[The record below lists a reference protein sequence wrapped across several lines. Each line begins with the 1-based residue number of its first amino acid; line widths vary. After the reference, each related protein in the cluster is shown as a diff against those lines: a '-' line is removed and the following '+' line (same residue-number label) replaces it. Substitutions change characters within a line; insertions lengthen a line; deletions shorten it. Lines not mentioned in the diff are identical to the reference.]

1 MESRWIMRPSQR
13 AMQISLG
20 VVWLIDGLLQFQ
32 PYMFTKDFASDVLA
46 GAGQGQPSF
55 VAHSVTAMAQF
66 LTPHIALWNAIFA
79 SIQVLIGVGLL
90 VPRAVKA
97 TLAASFTWVV
107 LVWWFGEAFGQILN
121 GGSTLINGAPGA
133 VLLYGLIGLLVWP
146 KAKRE
151 EGSAAAGGPLGDFGG
166 RVIWAVVWLFDAFL
180 QLLPA
185 NYAGG
190 AISSALHSA
199 ASGEPGVLAGVSR
212 GVGNAVSGHGAA
224 VAIGLGILEAV
235 IGLGV
240 FIRRPNVILVLGA
253 LLALGVWIV
262 GQDLGGI
269 LTGQGTDPNSGL
281 LYIMLALTCWRWP
294 IRVDVVDSVVQ
305 EPPHRYTERLVPR
318 I

>member
-1 MESRWIMRPSQR
+1 MRPSQR

-55 VAHSVTAMAQF
+55 VAHTVTAMAQF

-79 SIQVLIGVGLL
+79 TIQVLIGVGLL
-90 VPRAVKA
+90 VPRLVKV
-97 TLAASFTWVV
+97 TLAASFAWVV

-146 KAKRE
+146 SAKAG
-151 EGSAAAGGPLGDFGG
+151 EGSAAAGGPLGDLGG
-166 RVIWAVVWLFDAFL
+166 RVMWAVVWLFDAFL

-190 AISSALHSA
+190 AISSTLRSA
-199 ASGEPGVLAGVSR
+199 ASGEPGVLAGISH
-212 GVGNAVSGHGAA
+212 GVGSAVSGHGAA
-224 VAIGLGILEAV
+224 VAIGLGILEAA

-240 FIRRPNVILVLGA
+240 FIRRPNVVLALGA
-253 LLALGVWIV
+253 LLALVVWIA

-269 LTGQGTDPNSGL
+269 LTGQGTDPNSGV
-281 LYIMLALTCWRWP
+281 LYIMLALACWRWP
-294 IRVDVVDSVVQ
+294 HRVGAVDAVAK
-305 EPPHRYTERLVPR
+305 EPRHGYTDRLVPGV
-318 I
+318 